1 MHYVQSI
8 NLPFR
13 STTSMSE
20 FENSKGLK
28 PRHWYSLELDMPCS
42 FVKLVEDPQFSSKT
56 IPVYDLVY
64 LTKSQPQVRRIQ
76 DIALKLA
83 NPEEMQQSTRIVA
96 ESIAVPNEYFANAM
110 LRLII

>member
-1 MHYVQSI
+1 
-8 NLPFR
+8 
-13 STTSMSE
+13 MSE